1 MFLPELGPVG
11 QTAQGGYVRLDLP
24 ESAIE
29 PVSADGKTTQQ
40 DQFEQALVAE
50 GLLKGGWEAVQ
61 EDITKSV
68 KETVDKIRDRVTH
81 SLSTDT
87 GRTPPEA
94 IEQE

>member
-1 MFLPELGPVG
+1 MFVPDLGPMG
-11 QTAQGGYVRLDLP
+11 QNAQGGYVRLDLP

-50 GLLKGGWEAVQ
+50 GLLKEGWEAIQ

-68 KETVDKIRDRVTH
+68 KETVDKIRDKVTNT
-81 SLSTDT
+81 LSTDS
-87 GRTPPEA
+87 GRTPPVA
-94 IEQE
+94 LGP